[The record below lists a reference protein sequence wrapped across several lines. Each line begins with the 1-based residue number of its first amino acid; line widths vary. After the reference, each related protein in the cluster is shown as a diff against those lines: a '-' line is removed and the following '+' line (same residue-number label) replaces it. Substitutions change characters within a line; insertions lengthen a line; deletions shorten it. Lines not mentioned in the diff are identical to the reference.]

1 MPKSITYSVETT
13 GITSS
18 CVKIDILTSTGTYFN
33 SDAVEMPKVTSI
45 PKHANISL
53 TDELNVISHEIDKQM
68 NKKTVEIL
76 ELVKEYLGN
85 ELSEGEFHCK
95 MNDIGNVSVSDL
107 STISKKLI
115 KRQKFEANPNQ
126 KDFMRMKFLQFP
138 TSSKDLGMYKEFQFK
153 RDNANYNSFIFHSKL
168 L

>member
-13 GITSS
+13 GISNS
-18 CVKIDILTSTGTYFN
+18 CVKIDILTSAGTFFS
-33 SDAVEMPKVTSI
+33 SDAVEMPKKITSL
-45 PKHANISL
+45 PKNANISL
-53 TDELNVISHEIDKQM
+53 NDELNLLSHEIDKQM
-68 NKKTVEIL
+68 NKKTLEIL

-85 ELSEGEFHCK
+85 ELNEIEFHSK

-115 KRQKFEANPNQ
+115 KRQKFEVNPNH

-138 TSSKDLGMYKEFQFK
+138 TSSKDLGKFFYNYKTL
-153 RDNANYNSFIFHSKL
+153 S
-168 L
+168 

>member
-13 GITSS
+13 GISSS
-18 CVKIDILTSTGTYFN
+18 CVKIDILSSTGTYFN
-33 SDAVEMPKVTSI
+33 SDAVEMPKIVTSI

-53 TDELNVISHEIDKQM
+53 NDELNIISHEIDKQM

-85 ELSEGEFHCK
+85 ELSEVEFHSK
-95 MNDIGNVSVSDL
+95 MNEIGNVSVHDF

-138 TSSKDLGMYKEFQFK
+138 TSSKDLG
-153 RDNANYNSFIFHSKL
+153 N
-168 L
+168 

>member
-13 GITSS
+13 GIRSS
-18 CVKIDILTSTGTYFN
+18 CVKIDILTSAGTFFN
-33 SDAVEMPKVTSI
+33 SDSVEMSKLVTSI

-53 TDELNVISHEIDKQM
+53 NDELNILSHEIDKQM
-68 NKKTVEIL
+68 NKKTIEIL

-85 ELSEGEFHCK
+85 VLSEVEFHSK

-107 STISKKLI
+107 STIAKKLI

-138 TSSKDLGMYKEFQFK
+138 TSSKDLGE
-153 RDNANYNSFIFHSKL
+153 
-168 L
+168 